1 MAAVACAGGGRCKA
15 SVAATASELYKAI
28 DQVLALA
35 AAAGGAETVAALK
48 EKFLAVLPLP
58 MYHTHLAQHL
68 CQTSIA

>member
-35 AAAGGAETVAALK
+35 AAAETVAALK

-58 MYHTHLAQHL
+58 MYHTHLTQHL